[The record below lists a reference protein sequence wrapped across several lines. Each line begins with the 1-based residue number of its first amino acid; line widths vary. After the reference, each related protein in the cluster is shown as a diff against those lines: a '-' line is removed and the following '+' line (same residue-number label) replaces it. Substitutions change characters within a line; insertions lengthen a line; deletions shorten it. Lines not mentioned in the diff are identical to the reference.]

1 MSGARDPRDERE
13 EQAVPEGASIDAAT
27 TDAAEP
33 SEVGAAD
40 AASPSSDAA
49 ADAAV
54 ANADDAPAERP
65 ADAWIVAFLFA
76 LAFVY
81 DTVEAVTN
89 LQQLPLLYVGAD
101 IAGAIPWWLL
111 IAGVALPGL
120 LFGAAVVL
128 GRGRRIVAK
137 AGILLVA
144 LAVSA
149 QASLLAEQL
158 ARQIAIAALGG

>member
-1 MSGARDPRDERE
+1 MSGTRDPRDERE
-13 EQAVPEGASIDAAT
+13 EEAMLADADMDAAS
-27 TDAAEP
+27 TDAE
-33 SEVGAAD
+33 AAD
-40 AASPSSDAA
+40 AAAPSPDAA
-49 ADAAV
+49 ADAAD
-54 ANADDAPAERP
+54 ADAADDAPAERP

-89 LQQLPLLYVGAD
+89 LQQLPLLYIGAD

-158 ARQIAIAALGG
+158 ARQVAIAALGG

>member
-49 ADAAV
+49 AAV

-89 LQQLPLLYVGAD
+89 LQQLPLLYIGAD

>member
-1 MSGARDPRDERE
+1 MSGTRDPRDERE
-13 EQAVPEGASIDAAT
+13 EEAMLADADMDAAS
-27 TDAAEP
+27 TDAE
-33 SEVGAAD
+33 AAD
-40 AASPSSDAA
+40 AAAPSPDAA
-49 ADAAV
+49 ADAAD
-54 ANADDAPAERP
+54 ADAADDAPAERP

-89 LQQLPLLYVGAD
+89 LQQLPLLYIGAD

-120 LFGAAVVL
+120 LFGVAVVL

-158 ARQIAIAALGG
+158 ARQVAIAALGG

>member
-1 MSGARDPRDERE
+1 MSGARDPRDGRE
-13 EQAVPEGASIDAAT
+13 EQAVPEGADIDAAT
-27 TDAAEP
+27 TDAAES

-40 AASPSSDAA
+40 VASPSPDGA
-49 ADAAV
+49 ADADV
-54 ANADDAPAERP
+54 APAERP

-89 LQQLPLLYVGAD
+89 LQQLPLLYIGAD